1 MSLGEFFGFLGGALG
16 ITQGIPQA
24 RRVKKLGHSVGV
36 SLTTW
41 ALIYGSNLGWFA
53 YGLVIHSPSII
64 VTNIFASVLSG
75 YVILALRPG
84 NRRVRLFTVISY
96 FVAPAVSYFLLP
108 LDLLRLALI
117 PFIFSRVPQL
127 AHTIKMAK
135 GAHKTAI
142 SLGTLAISLG
152 SMAMWELYAIFTKN
166 TYVVVTAG
174 IPMIILVIILVVE
187 LYVLKTQRDIKEEA

>member
-36 SLTTW
+36 SLMTW

-53 YGLVIHSPSII
+53 YGLIIQSPAII
-64 VTNIFASVLSG
+64 VTNIFASVLSV

-84 NRRVRLFTVISY
+84 NKRVKRATL
-96 FVAPAVSYFLLP
+96 AAYFLAPSIAYFLIP
-108 LDLLRLALI
+108 LEVLRFALI
-117 PFIFSRVPQL
+117 PFIFSRAPQL
-127 AHTIKMAK
+127 VHTIKMAR

-142 SLGTLAISLG
+142 SLGTLSISLG
-152 SMAMWELYAIFTKN
+152 SMFLWELYAILTNN
-166 TYVVVTAG
+166 TYVILTTGVPT
-174 IPMIILVIILVVE
+174 IFLIIIFAIE
-187 LYVLKTQRDIKEEA
+187 IYVLKFRKEIKEEA